1 MITQKVI
8 FTKEECQYI
17 LEQASS
23 WVKNVGYL
31 ETGFKEANYDRVNEE
46 SYIKTDKIKA
56 ILVKKLSEF
65 NVIDIPEEFKILKYS
80 KGGYFGKHKDSGWNF
95 PDRKITIII
104 QLSEDSS
111 YKGGQMIV
119 ENTEFEK
126 KIGNTI
132 VFDASSYHELKVV
145 EEGKRYVAVLWIGS
159 KHLLKTS
166 II

>member
-8 FTKEECQYI
+8 FTKEECEYI

-46 SYIKTDKIKA
+46 SYINSDNIKDMF
-56 ILVKKLSEF
+56 IEKLSEF
-65 NVIDIPEEFKILKYS
+65 NIIDIPKEFKILKYS
-80 KGGYFGKHKDSGWNF
+80 KGGYFGKHKDSGWNL
-95 PDRKITIII
+95 PDRKITVII
-104 QLSEDSS
+104 QLSDDSK

-119 ENTEFEK
+119 ENTIFEK
-126 KIGNTI
+126 QIGNTI
-132 VFDASSYHELKVV
+132 VFDANNYHELKLI
-145 EEGKRYVAVLWIGS
+145 EEGERFVAVLWIGS
-159 KHLLKTS
+159 DHLLKTS